1 MLFYL
6 SKLLVLPFY
15 PVGLAMILLVAGIAA
30 LFRQMQKT
38 GRILVMCAAI
48 VLYLFSAGP
57 LPDVLL
63 RSFELQ
69 YTPSLTYPPASAI
82 VLLTGGEVQKMPPRL
97 YDEINDAGDRDL
109 YAARLLKQQAAK
121 LLIITG
127 GSIPFLRKTDRTE
140 SEAAYR
146 IIADFGMADTTRI
159 LLETKAKNTYENG
172 AFTKNILDSLKLPR
186 TVILVT
192 SALHM
197 PRSVAIFKKL
207 GYSVIP
213 APTDYTV
220 DVPGR
225 WTPLS
230 LLPSADALYH
240 STSVMHELYGIIAY
254 RLLGRL

>member
-1 MLFYL
+1 MLLYL
-6 SKLLVLPFY
+6 SKLLAFPCY
-15 PVGLAMILLVAGIAA
+15 PLGLAMLLLVAGVAA
-30 LFRQMQKT
+30 LFRQRQKT
-38 GRILVMCAAI
+38 GRVLVMCAVI

-57 LPDVLL
+57 LPGFLL
-63 RSFELQ
+63 RSFEMQ
-69 YTPSLTYPPASAI
+69 HTPSPAYPPASAI
-82 VLLTGGEVQKMPPRL
+82 VLLSGGEVQKMPPRL
-97 YDEINDAGDRDL
+97 YDEINDAGDRVL
-109 YAARLLKQQAAK
+109 YAARLLKQQAAP

-127 GSIPFLRKTDRTE
+127 GTIKFLRETDRTQA
-140 SEAAYR
+140 EAAFR
-146 IIADFGMADTTRI
+146 IIADFGMADTTKI

-172 AFTKNILDSLKLPR
+172 LFTKNIIDSLKLPR

-207 GYSVIP
+207 SFAVIP

-225 WTPLS
+225 WNPLS
-230 LLPSADALYH
+230 LLPSAEALYR
-240 STSVMHELYGIIAY
+240 STGVMHELYGIIAY